1 MKEKQMSGLP
11 FNEKEI
17 SFIKE
22 NYGELTGAEIAKR
35 IGRPKNSVYY
45 QARKLGLH
53 RTCTSEWPRNKIPIG
68 KKVGKLTII
77 GAAEATRKGYKKW
90 LCECDCG
97 NKKAVLATHLKQ
109 GNTMSCGCISKESGQ
124 KHFNFKGV
132 GEIHQNTFN
141 KYKRSA
147 NLRGSKSYREK
158 IEFSITIE
166 FVWELFLKQ
175 NRKCALSG
183 LPIEFGRRA
192 SDPSTASL
200 DRIDSSK
207 GYTENNVQWVH
218 KDINYMKRTYNQDYF
233 KSLCT
238 AVANNNRI
246 EL

>member
-1 MKEKQMSGLP
+1 M
-11 FNEKEI
+11 
-17 SFIKE
+17 
-22 NYGELTGAEIAKR
+22 
-35 IGRPKNSVYY
+35 
-45 QARKLGLH
+45 
-53 RTCTSEWPRNKIPIG
+53 
-68 KKVGKLTII
+68 
-77 GAAEATRKGYKKW
+77 
-90 LCECDCG
+90 
-97 NKKAVLATHLKQ
+97 ATHLKQ

-238 AVANNNRI
+238 AVANNNKI